1 MFRDT
6 RHVDT
11 IVIGGSQTGLS
22 VGYHLQQLGIPF
34 LILDANESIGH
45 AWRERWD
52 SLRLFTPARFSGLDG
67 MPFPG
72 DRNYFPTKDEMAE
85 YLEKYAA
92 RFGLPV
98 LAGTRV
104 DRLSR
109 ENGRFLVCAGERRFE
124 AHQVVV
130 AMSDFQEPVVPDFAD
145 ELDPGIVQLHSVDYR
160 RPSQL
165 QEGDVLVVG
174 AGNSGAEIALDLA
187 PDHRVWISG
196 RDVGHIPF
204 RIGGFLG
211 RLILVRLVLRVL
223 FHRVLAVSNP
233 IGRKAR
239 PKFLS
244 GSGPLVRT
252 RPPELGAAGIE
263 RVPRTVGVR
272 EGKPLL
278 EDGRPLVVR
287 NVVWCTGFR
296 PGFPEWIDLP
306 VLDGEHPVHES
317 GIVPDLPGLYFAG
330 LLFLHAVSSVMIHGV
345 GRDAERVARAVAAR
359 RAETRQEAFLTTS

>member
-1 MFRDT
+1 MYGDT
-6 RHVDT
+6 ERVET
-11 IVIGGSQTGLS
+11 IVIGGGQAGLS
-22 VGYHLQQLGIPF
+22 VGYHLQRLGIPF
-34 LILDANESIGH
+34 LILDANERIGDG
-45 AWRERWD
+45 WRERWD
-52 SLRLFTPARFSGLDG
+52 SLRLFTPAKFSGLDG

-72 DRNYFPTKDEMAE
+72 DRSHFPTKDEMAG
-85 YLEKYAA
+85 YLESYAA
-92 RFGLPV
+92 HFDLPV
-98 LAGTRV
+98 RLGARV
-104 DRLSR
+104 DRLWR
-109 ENGRFLVCAGERRFE
+109 ENGRFLVRAGERKFE
-124 AHQVVV
+124 ADQVVV
-130 AMSDFQEPVVPDFAD
+130 AMGDFQEPVVPDFAN
-145 ELDPGIVQLHSVDYR
+145 ELDVGIVQLHSVDYR

-187 PDHRVWISG
+187 PDHRVRISG

-223 FHRVLAVSNP
+223 FHRVLSIGNP

-244 GSGPLVRT
+244 MGGPLVRT
-252 RPPELGAAGIE
+252 RPPELQAAGVE

-272 EGKPLL
+272 EGRPLL
-278 EDGRPLVVR
+278 EDGRTLDVR

-306 VLDGEHPVHES
+306 VLDGERPTHES
-317 GIVPDLPGLYFAG
+317 GIVPDLPGLYFVG
-330 LLFLHAVSSVMIHGV
+330 LLFLHSVSSEMIHGV
-345 GRDAERVARAVAAR
+345 GRDAERVARGVAVR
-359 RAETRQEAFLTTS
+359 RGAIRREAFPAAS